1 MILILSI
8 LLITAYFMSLYP
20 TARDFRF
27 SEKDAVS
34 AADDQLPAVSLVI
47 PFRNERENLPALL
60 MSLSQLQY
68 PHNLFEV
75 VLVDDHS
82 TDDGMQYIHDALSQI
97 PFRWQLLETPADTEG
112 KKAALRTGIQAAAH
126 SLIVGTDADC
136 SFHPLWLRSIAGAFQ
151 QQTLLLAAPV
161 RYTATDK
168 NLLFSFQAMES
179 AMLMAITAKSIAGG
193 KALLA
198 NGANLSFY
206 KSLYE
211 QAESLRRDDKLPGG
225 DDIFLLEAAMR
236 ISPDS
241 IQFRAHETLMVNTR
255 AESSWQG
262 MINQRTRWA
271 SKVRFQADRSG
282 FVSQVMA
289 ALFSLAFVLGMLSL
303 LAGAHVVAA
312 MLLLGGKCITDLLCM
327 QRVLPAFSYQVPVWH
342 QLLASW
348 VQPFIILA
356 VAWKVMF
363 GTYQWRGRRF
373 GV

>member
-1 MILILSI
+1 M
-8 LLITAYFMSLYP
+8 LITVYFVSLYP
-20 TARDFRF
+20 TARDFSF

-34 AADDQLPAVSLVI
+34 VTDDQLPAVSLVI

-60 MSLSQLQY
+60 MSISQLQY
-68 PHNLFEV
+68 PHELLEV

-82 TDDGMQYIHDALSQI
+82 TDEGMQYLHEALSQI
-97 PFRWQLLETPADTEG
+97 PFRWQLLETPADAGG
-112 KKAALRTGIQAAAH
+112 KKAALRTGIRAAAH
-126 SLIVGTDADC
+126 PLIVGTDADC
-136 SFHPLWLRSIAGAFQ
+136 GFHPLWLRSIAGAFQ

-161 RYTATDK
+161 RFTAADK

-198 NGANLSFY
+198 NGANLSFH
-206 KSLYE
+206 KTLYE
-211 QAESLRRDDKLPGG
+211 QAEALRRDDKLPGG
-225 DDIFLLEAAMR
+225 DDIFLLEAAMK

-241 IQFRAHETLMVNTR
+241 ILFKADETLMVNTR
-255 AESSWQG
+255 AESSWQS
-262 MINQRTRWA
+262 MLNQRTRWA

-289 ALFSLAFVLGMLSL
+289 ALFSLTFVLGMLSL
-303 LAGAHVVAA
+303 LAGAHVLAA
-312 MLLLGGKCITDLLCM
+312 LLLLGGKCITDLLCM
-327 QRVLPAFSYQVPVWH
+327 QHLLPAFSYQVPVRH
-342 QLLASW
+342 QLLASL

-363 GTYQWRGRRF
+363 GSYQWRGREF